1 MKKQLTTTS
10 LFDIIII
17 ENNKGGIKMDFTLH
31 IEETSNN
38 EIKISSNI
46 GATRYYEIDNWLL
59 ESAIVNYINDEI
71 L

>member
-1 MKKQLTTTS
+1 
-10 LFDIIII
+10 
-17 ENNKGGIKMDFTLH
+17 MDFTLH

-46 GATRYYEIDNWLL
+46 GATRYYEINNWLL